1 MHLLTKGNYSN
12 LCVKWSNCA
21 IIFCDSFFIDFKD
34 NHDVIV
40 KVCYLYVASK
50 VDVLSLLNIANYYI
64 HNVLFFNYEIH
75 CPWNRNSCFLIHFGL
90 CDKNS
95 V

>member
-1 MHLLTKGNYSN
+1 MTICPFPKKKKRRSVHLLTKGNYSN

-40 KVCYLYVASK
+40 KVCYLYVA
-50 VDVLSLLNIANYYI
+50 
-64 HNVLFFNYEIH
+64 
-75 CPWNRNSCFLIHFGL
+75 
-90 CDKNS
+90 
-95 V
+95 